1 MLANITIEAY
11 EVNVEGERMEVK
23 TGNIKDKDESVP
35 VPALCT
41 IDLESFDTD
50 AISDLC
56 DSLRL
61 GYQFCSYELGFDIK
75 VKSS

>member
-11 EVNVEGERMEVK
+11 EVNNAWFEY
-23 TGNIKDKDESVP
+23 
-35 VPALCT
+35 PALCT

-75 VKSS
+75 VKTS

>member
-11 EVNVEGERMEVK
+11 EVNVEGERMRVS
-23 TGNIKDKDESVP
+23 TGKDTSDP

-61 GYQFCSYELGFDIK
+61 GYQFCSYDIGFDIK
-75 VKSS
+75 VKSL

>member
-11 EVNVEGERMEVK
+11 EVNVEGERMRVS
-23 TGNIKDKDESVP
+23 TGKDTSDP
-35 VPALCT
+35 VPELCT
-41 IDLESFDTD
+41 LNLESFDTD

-61 GYQFCSYELGFDIK
+61 GYQFCSYDLGFSIK
-75 VKSS
+75 VQSL